1 MLFNSLT
8 FIVFFAVVVALYWSI
23 RSWNA
28 RKNLLVTASYIF
40 YGAWNPPFAALL
52 FSTTAMDFWLGRQI
66 ATAKNLS
73 SHRAWLIGSVCMNLS
88 MLGFFKYG
96 NFLLENFQWL
106 IARIGIIYHPPHL
119 DILLPVGISFY
130 TFHSLSYTLDIYRGV
145 LQPTRSLRDFV
156 LAVSFFPQLVA
167 GPIVRAGDFLPQLVR
182 PPHLRLGQFLWGL
195 LLMTLGLFE
204 KIVVA
209 DTLLSGS
216 ADRIFGYGGP
226 LIALDSW
233 IGVLAFAGQ
242 IFFDFAGYSTC
253 AIGAAL
259 CLGFHLKDNFRFPYA
274 AIGFSDFWRRWH
286 ISLSTF
292 LRDYV
297 YIPLGGNR
305 VGWTRAAINLVIV
318 MFLGGL
324 WHGAAWT
331 FVVWGLLHGFYLV
344 IEHASRALIGERA
357 WTDPF
362 AVKLLLGLVTYGAV
376 CLAWVFFRASD
387 FTIATRML
395 RGMFGGHPHGDA
407 ILATR
412 EMLQIGI
419 VTFFM
424 MLAHWS
430 LRETNIET
438 AVTRLPRWIVTT
450 AWALMACAIILTQ
463 GSSNAFIYF
472 QFSAHPSAAAFV
484 LPPTDGSRERP
495 RRSTARVR
503 APDHANSLAR
513 HHCYCCVGRYRRCV
527 CLGILLPF
535 DWLRT
540 HSG

>member
-8 FIVFFAVVVALYWSI
+8 FVVFFAFVVTAYWSM
-23 RSWNA
+23 RSWTL

-52 FSTTAMDFWLGRQI
+52 FATTAMDFWLGARM
-66 ATAKNLS
+66 AKAQGARS
-73 SHRAWLIGSVCMNLS
+73 RRIWLVASVCMNLS

-96 NFLLENFQWL
+96 NFLLENFKWL
-106 IARIGIIYHPPHL
+106 MAQMGVIYQPPHL

-145 LQPTRSLRDFV
+145 LAPTKSLRDFV

-167 GPIVRAGDFLPQLVR
+167 GPIVRAGDFLPQLITA
-182 PPHLRLGQFLWGL
+182 PGLRVGQFMWGL
-195 LLMTLGLFE
+195 ALMTLGLFE
-204 KIVVA
+204 KVVLA
-209 DTLLSGS
+209 DTMLAGS

-233 IGVLAFAGQ
+233 LGVMAFAGQ

-259 CLGFHLKDNFRFPYA
+259 CLGFHLEGQFSAFPTPPLASRISGGAGTFRFPPSS
-274 AIGFSDFWRRWH
+274 AIT
-286 ISLSTF
+286 STSHS
-292 LRDYV
+292 V
-297 YIPLGGNR
+297 ATA

-344 IEHASRALIGERA
+344 ARGDLQGFFFGNKA
-357 WTDPF
+357 WTDSL
-362 AVKLLLGLVTYGAV
+362 AVKILLGLVTYAAV

-387 FTIATRML
+387 FTVATRLL
-395 RGMFGGHPHGDA
+395 RGMMGGHANGDA

-424 MLAHWS
+424 ILAHWS
-430 LRETNIET
+430 LRDISIEQ
-438 AVTRLPRWIVTT
+438 AVERLPRWIVT
-450 AWALMACAIILTQ
+450 AVWAVMACAIILNQ
-463 GSSNAFIYF
+463 GNSNAFIYF
-472 QFSAHPSAAAFV
+472 QF
-484 LPPTDGSRERP
+484 
-495 RRSTARVR
+495 
-503 APDHANSLAR
+503 
-513 HHCYCCVGRYRRCV
+513 
-527 CLGILLPF
+527 
-535 DWLRT
+535 
-540 HSG
+540 

>member
-8 FIVFFAVVVALYWSI
+8 FVVFFAVVVTVYWSM

-28 RKNLLVTASYIF
+28 RKYFLVVASYVF

-52 FSTTAMDFWLGRQI
+52 FSTTAMDFWLGRRI
-66 ATAKNLS
+66 AKAKGRHS
-73 SHRAWLIGSVCMNLS
+73 RRIWLVGSVCMNLS

-96 NFLLENFQWL
+96 NFLLQNFQWL
-106 IARIGIIYHPPHL
+106 LARIGIIYQPPHL

-130 TFHSLSYTLDIYRGV
+130 TFHSLSYTLDIYRDV
-145 LQPTRSLRDFV
+145 LKPTKSLRDFI

-182 PPHLRLGQFLWGL
+182 PPTLLAGQFLWGL

-204 KIVVA
+204 KIVLA
-209 DTLLSGS
+209 DTMLSGS
-216 ADRIFGYGGP
+216 ADRIFSYAGP
-226 LIALDSW
+226 LVALDSW
-233 IGVLAFAGQ
+233 LGVMAFAGQ
-242 IFFDFAGYSTC
+242 IFFNFAGYSTC

-292 LRDYV
+292 LRDYL
-297 YIPLGGNR
+297 YIPLGGNQVR
-305 VGWTRAAINLVIV
+305 PVRAATNLVIV

-331 FVVWGLLHGFYLV
+331 FVVWGLLHGSYLV
-344 IEHASRALIGERA
+344 IERVIRALFENKDWANNLATR
-357 WTDPF
+357 
-362 AVKLLLGLVTYGAV
+362 LLLGLVTYGAV

-395 RGMFGGHPHGDA
+395 RGMFGGYPHGDA
-407 ILATR
+407 LLATR
-412 EMLQIGI
+412 EMLQVGT

-424 MLAHWS
+424 MLAHRS
-430 LRETNIET
+430 LRETNVES
-438 AVTRLPRWIVTT
+438 AVTRLPPWTI
-450 AWALMACAIILTQ
+450 AAIGSAMICAIILTQ

-472 QFSAHPSAAAFV
+472 QF
-484 LPPTDGSRERP
+484 
-495 RRSTARVR
+495 
-503 APDHANSLAR
+503 
-513 HHCYCCVGRYRRCV
+513 
-527 CLGILLPF
+527 
-535 DWLRT
+535 
-540 HSG
+540 

>member
-1 MLFNSLT
+1 MVFNSYT
-8 FIVFFAVVVALYWSI
+8 FIVFLMIMLVLHNLPFPWKVKKI
-23 RSWNA
+23 
-28 RKNLLVTASYIF
+28 NLLLASYIF
-40 YGAWNPPFAALL
+40 YAAWNPPFILLLWLSTVVDYFVGKALYTQTNIHKKRVL
-52 FSTTAMDFWLGRQI
+52 LVIS
-66 ATAKNLS
+66 
-73 SHRAWLIGSVCMNLS
+73 LIGNLG
-88 MLGFFKYG
+88 MLCFFKYG
-96 NFLLENFQWL
+96 GFLLDNFVHVVNAL
-106 IARIGIIYHPPHL
+106 GVNYHPAKPNI
-119 DILLPVGISFY
+119 ILPAGISFY
-130 TFHSLSYTLDIYRGV
+130 TFTTLCYTIDMYRRESKPVKSLLDF
-145 LQPTRSLRDFV
+145 SLFV
-156 LAVSFFPQLVA
+156 TFFPHLVA
-167 GPIVRAGDFLPQLVR
+167 GPIVRPPQLV
-182 PPHLRLGQFLWGL
+182 PQFETARTATKKQLLEGL
-195 LLMTLGLFE
+195 FLLSLGLFM
-204 KIVVA
+204 KVVLA
-209 DTLLSGS
+209 DSMLSVS
-216 ADRIFGYGGP
+216 ADAIFNSPGRLP
-226 LIALDSW
+226 ALDAW
-233 IGVLAFAGQ
+233 MGVLAFSGQ

-259 CLGFHLKDNFRFPYA
+259 CLGFILPQNFAFPYA

-286 ISLSTF
+286 ITLSAW
-292 LRDYV
+292 LRDYL

-331 FVVWGLLHGFYLV
+331 FVVWGLLHGSYLV

-357 WTDPF
+357 WTENF

-430 LRETNIET
+430 LRETNFET

-472 QFSAHPSAAAFV
+472 QF
-484 LPPTDGSRERP
+484 
-495 RRSTARVR
+495 
-503 APDHANSLAR
+503 
-513 HHCYCCVGRYRRCV
+513 
-527 CLGILLPF
+527 
-535 DWLRT
+535 
-540 HSG
+540 

>member
-8 FIVFFAVVVALYWSI
+8 FVVFFTVVVTAYWSM
-23 RSWNA
+23 RSWTV
-28 RKNLLVTASYIF
+28 RKNLLVTASYVF

-52 FSTTAMDFWLGRQI
+52 FATTAMDFWLGARI
-66 ATAKNLS
+66 AKARGRHS
-73 SHRAWLIGSVCMNLS
+73 RRVWLVASVCMNLS

-96 NFLLENFQWL
+96 NFLLDNFKWL
-106 IARIGIIYHPPHL
+106 MAQVGFIYQPPHL

-130 TFHSLSYTLDIYRGV
+130 TFHSLSYTLDVYRGV
-145 LQPTRSLRDFV
+145 MQPTKSLRDFV

-167 GPIVRAGDFLPQLVR
+167 GPIVRAGDFLPQLLA
-182 PPHLRLGQFLWGL
+182 PPKPQTGRFLWGL
-195 LLMTLGLFE
+195 ALMTLGLFE
-204 KIVVA
+204 KVVLA
-209 DTLLSGS
+209 DTLLAGS
-216 ADRIFGYGGP
+216 ADRVFGYGGP

-233 IGVLAFAGQ
+233 MGVIAFAGQ

-292 LRDYV
+292 LRDYL

-305 VGWTRAAINLVIV
+305 VGGARAAINLVIV

-344 IEHASRALIGERA
+344 VEHTLRAFFGNKT
-357 WTDPF
+357 WTDSLV
-362 AVKLLLGLVTYGAV
+362 VKVLLGLVTYAAV

-387 FTIATRML
+387 FTVATRML
-395 RGMFGGHPHGDA
+395 RGMFGGHANGDA
-407 ILATR
+407 ILSTR

-430 LRETNIET
+430 LREISLEQ
-438 AVTRLPRWIVTT
+438 AVERLPRWVVT
-450 AWALMACAIILTQ
+450 AVWALMACAIILNQ
-463 GSSNAFIYF
+463 GNSNAFIYF
-472 QFSAHPSAAAFV
+472 QF
-484 LPPTDGSRERP
+484 
-495 RRSTARVR
+495 
-503 APDHANSLAR
+503 
-513 HHCYCCVGRYRRCV
+513 
-527 CLGILLPF
+527 
-535 DWLRT
+535 
-540 HSG
+540 